1 MGDIQE
7 LIQQS
12 APVDVTKAYDDSTLK
27 GKTVVMTG
35 GAKGLG
41 AHMVR
46 RWASLGAH
54 VVIGDVADKE
64 GEQLVGELRRSY
76 PESTF
81 AYQRCDVT
89 DWDSQVSLFDMAV
102 RVSPSGAV
110 DVVVPNA
117 GIIQPDQASAFENP
131 VPGPDGRLAR
141 PDTATLEV
149 NIVGVVYTTH
159 LALYHL
165 PRNGTNTD
173 KTPRDRCILLIG
185 SVASL
190 MPLAGQ
196 THYAMSKHAVLGLFR
211 TLRATASLRG
221 VRVNMLAPYFVS
233 QTHMMPPV
241 REALF
246 LSGNAGAASVADV
259 IDAATRLVADEA
271 VAGRALVI
279 GPRMKPDGILGAE
292 AEAEDMAVGDDEG
305 DGQGRAV
312 WECYAHDYDQVDPFV
327 RRYLYLIHAVSSARG
342 WLGVLGDIWRI
353 FRRK

>member
-12 APVDVTKAYDDSTLK
+12 APVDVTKEYDTSTLK
-27 GKTVVMTG
+27 GKTVVITG

-54 VVIGDVADKE
+54 IVIGDVADAD

-76 PESTF
+76 PEATF

-89 DWDSQVSLFDMAV
+89 DWDSQVALFDTAV
-102 RVSPSGAV
+102 RVSPSKAV

-131 VPGPDGRLAR
+131 EPGPDGRLKR

-165 PRNGTNTD
+165 PRNGSS
-173 KTPRDRCILLIG
+173 KDRCILLIG

-221 VRVNMLAPYFVS
+221 VRVNMLAPYFTS

-279 GPRMKPDGILGAE
+279 GPRMKADGITG
-292 AEAEDMAVGDDEG
+292 AEDMAVGDDEG
-305 DGQGRAV
+305 DGQGRAI